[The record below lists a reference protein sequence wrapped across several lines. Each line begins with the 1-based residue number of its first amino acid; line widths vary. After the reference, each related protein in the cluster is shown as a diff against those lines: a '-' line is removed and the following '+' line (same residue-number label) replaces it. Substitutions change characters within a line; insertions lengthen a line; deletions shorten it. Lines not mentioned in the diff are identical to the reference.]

1 MAGVC
6 HNCDE
11 CKYKGYDCRNCGK
24 RGRLATVCKSK
35 SVNLVSKLNNL
46 NVNSY
51 TNESFLVL
59 NVTLATTICD
69 AYTLPVIING

>member
-1 MAGVC
+1 M
-6 HNCDE
+6 
-11 CKYKGYDCRNCGK
+11 
-24 RGRLATVCKSK
+24 
-35 SVNLVSKLNNL
+35 NLVSKLNNL

-69 AYTLPVIING
+69 AYTLPVIINGWHMNDLAHWFQKQNMKKQLLCGH